1 MKGSKLTNS
10 ILIRV
15 AKASYLTGAKQAAQ
29 KLNKMNKKSFSP
41 PASVSCTADS
51 ALSVHLGLNSTTED
65 LLNSLFDFDTFTKER
80 RKKNIVH
87 FMIMNQLLL
96 VRFLGLV

>member
-1 MKGSKLTNS
+1 MKCSKLTNS
-10 ILIRV
+10 ILKRV

-29 KLNKMNKKSFSP
+29 KLNKMTEKSFSP
-41 PASVSCTADS
+41 PSSVSFTADS

-80 RKKNIVH
+80 RMKNIVH
-87 FMIMNQLLL
+87 FMVMNKLLL